1 MFRKIGILI
10 GLLVASPAL
19 VAFVNPLPK
28 SAQRG
33 GLPWWGWLLIIIVLV
48 VLLLLIWWCLRRRA
62 ARKAKPAA
70 AAVAPAPARPAP
82 PAPDDL
88 ERIEGIGPK
97 IAGLLQAAG
106 ITTFTQLATADLGRL
121 KQILSDAGIRIA
133 DPTTWA
139 EQARLA
145 AAGKWNELQALQDK
159 LKGGRRV

>member
-1 MFRKIGILI
+1 MLRKVGILL

-19 VAFVNPLPK
+19 VAFANPLPK
-28 SAQRG
+28 SAQGG
-33 GLPWWGWLLIIIVLV
+33 GLRWWGWLLIIIVLV
-48 VLLLLIWWCLRRRA
+48 VLVLLIWWCLRRRA
-62 ARKAKPAA
+62 AQKAKPVAA
-70 AAVAPAPARPAP
+70 EVPAHARPAP
-82 PAPDDL
+82 LAPDDL

-106 ITTFTQLATADLGRL
+106 ITTFSQLASADVGRL

-139 EQARLA
+139 EQAGLA
-145 AAGKWNELQALQDK
+145 AAGKWDELHALQDK